1 MPGTFNHGN
10 ISKFTLASNSLDQWV
25 TNVSTDLQREIKDVR
40 PIGGNAVSKVV
51 GPYSGTINVEAAY
64 DAALDAIL
72 SPIFLAATPTSSTF
86 SHQPS
91 GSGGGTRTIAG
102 SALMATY
109 RVDTSGSDTAGIR
122 FTLAIVGTVT
132 DS

>member
-1 MPGTFNHGN
+1 MAGAFNHGN
-10 ISKFTLASNSLDQWV
+10 VAKLTLAAQDLSQWV
-25 TNVSTDLQREIKDVR
+25 TSASTDLQREIKDVR
-40 PIGGNAVSKVV
+40 PIGGSAVSKVV
-51 GPYSGTINVEAAY
+51 GPYAGTISCEAGY

-91 GSGGGTRTIAG
+91 GSGGGTRSIAG
-102 SALMATY
+102 NALMATY
-109 RVDTSGSDTAGIR
+109 RVDTSGSDVAMIR

>member
-1 MPGTFNHGN
+1 MATFNHGN
-10 ISKFTLASNSLDQWV
+10 VAHFTLGGTDLSQYV
-25 TNVSTDLQREIKDVR
+25 TSVSTDLQREIKDVR

-51 GPYSGTINVEAAY
+51 GPYSGTISCEAGY
-64 DAALDAIL
+64 DPALDAIL

-91 GSGGGTRTIAG
+91 GTGGGTRAIAG
-102 SALMATY
+102 NALLASY
-109 RVDTSGSDTAGIR
+109 RVDDSGSDVAMIR